1 MILKDTEVGR
11 ELLQKKLLSLN
22 LDKHMASC
30 YEKHLNINL
39 NSKKLPEITT
49 FEDIGRHFLSHIAL
63 SDWEKVRECLATKN
77 NTTANKIIERLKQRE
92 EFVGLEYFIVNA
104 SGTSK
109 DGTEAFSSMELD
121 RKYDLSIIFKNIDGV
136 WFIDNLLFGEIN
148 LIYSETDTIK
158 HIAYALSRAEYD
170 RAYQLLTS
178 AEKIYFL
185 SPDIQ
190 YYFGLYHSLNGKND
204 TALSSFAEASL
215 LDPTLVEAFYN
226 QAFIHH
232 SESRVDLA
240 IEFYEKTIELDLK
253 NLNALN
259 NLGTIYIYLKD
270 VPKAKSY
277 FQKCL
282 EINPDFKYAAD
293 NLNKI

>member
-1 MILKDTEVGR
+1 
-11 ELLQKKLLSLN
+11 
-22 LDKHMASC
+22 MASC

-39 NSKKLPEITT
+39 NSKNLPDITT
-49 FEDIGRHFLSHIAL
+49 FEDIGKQFLTDIAL
-63 SDWEKVRECLATKN
+63 NDWGKALEKLVTN
-77 NTTANKIIERLKQRE
+77 STPTSQKIIERLKKRDE
-92 EFVGLEYFIVNA
+92 LIRLEIFFVVA

-109 DGTEAFSSMELD
+109 DGLSAFIAYELD
-121 RKYDLSIIFKNIDGV
+121 RTSDLSMLMKNIDSV
-136 WFIDNLLFGEIN
+136 WYVENLVFGEIN
-148 LIYSETDTIK
+148 LTFTETETIK
-158 HIAYALSRAEYD
+158 HIAYALSRADYD
-170 RAYQLLTS
+170 KAYQQLLV

-204 TALSSFAEASL
+204 AALSSFSEASL

-232 SESRVDLA
+232 SESRIDLA
-240 IEFYEKTIELDLK
+240 IEFYEKAIELDPK

-259 NLGTIYIYLKD
+259 NLGTIYIYQKD

-282 EINPDFKYAAD
+282 EIDPEYKYAAD
-293 NLNKI
+293 NLDKI